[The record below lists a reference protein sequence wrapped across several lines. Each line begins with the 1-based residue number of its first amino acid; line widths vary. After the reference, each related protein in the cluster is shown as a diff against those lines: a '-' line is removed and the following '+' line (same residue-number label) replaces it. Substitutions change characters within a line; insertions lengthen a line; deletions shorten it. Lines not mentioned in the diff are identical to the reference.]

1 MLGFVILAVLG
12 LAFLILPIFM
22 RSGVEVLDTRGDSTS
37 RWYRSRLAELEDDA
51 ADLDVREEI
60 KAELGAILLAEM
72 PDAQE
77 TKEAAGHLEGV
88 YSEKDNGSKDAHALA
103 RKYLTIASLVL
114 VALSTFVYSNLGE
127 YRLPEIRGAE
137 AVLELSMEADEAD
150 ILSWQ
155 GRLENWLADNAD
167 DAKSWYLLGHSRLKL
182 GNFSQAAE
190 AFANTNALVEN
201 DISVKFYWLQS
212 RYMAN
217 KGVLDATSKSLAEE
231 ILKVDP
237 SNDSVLEILA
247 IAAISEGESGT
258 AIKLLSQSLS
268 GLRDARRQVATIQT
282 IVKLRETLSPQ
293 PQGISVEVSASAEVA
308 AQVDKAATVF
318 VVARPVGGGMPYAAV
333 RRPAAL
339 MPFLVRIDDLVSM
352 SDTRKLSSAENFE
365 IMVRLSAS
373 GVAQAQTGDWVW
385 RSRPFSG
392 KEASIGAVQALL
404 APATATATGSD

>member
-1 MLGFVILAVLG
+1 MSGFVILAVLG
-12 LAFLILPIFM
+12 LAFMVLPIFM
-22 RSGVEVLDTRGDSTS
+22 RSGGKVLDARGDSTS

-51 ADLDVREEI
+51 ADSDVREEI
-60 KAELGAILLAEM
+60 KAELGAVLLAEM
-72 PDAQE
+72 PDAQDI
-77 TKEAAGHLEGV
+77 KEAAGRLEGA
-88 YSEKDNGSKDAHALA
+88 YSEKNNGSEDAHALA
-103 RKYLTIASLVL
+103 RKFLITASLVL
-114 VALSTFVYSNLGE
+114 VALSTVVYSNLGE

-137 AVLELSMEADEAD
+137 AVLEFSMEANEAD

-155 GRLENWLADNAD
+155 GRLENWLADNAG

-217 KGVLDATSKSLAEE
+217 KGVLNATSKSLAEE

-247 IAAISEGESGT
+247 IAAISEGESAT
-258 AIKLLSQSLS
+258 AIKLLNRSLS

-282 IVKLRETLSPQ
+282 IGKLRETLSPQ
-293 PQGISVEVSASAEVA
+293 PQGISVEVSVSAGFA
-308 AQVDKAATVF
+308 AQVDKAATIF
-318 VVARPVGGGMPYAAV
+318 VVARPIGGGMPYAAV

-339 MPFLVRIDDLVSM
+339 MPFSVRIDDLVSM

-392 KEASIGAVQALL
+392 KEASIGAVQAVLSPL
-404 APATATATGSD
+404 TGSD

>member
-103 RKYLTIASLVL
+103 RKYLTTASLVL

-137 AVLELSMEADEAD
+137 AVLELSMEANEAD

-247 IAAISEGESGT
+247 IAAISEGESAR
-258 AIKLLSQSLS
+258 AIKLLNQSLS

-282 IVKLRETLSPQ
+282 IGKLRETLSPQ
-293 PQGISVEVSASAEVA
+293 PQGISVEVSVSAGFA
-308 AQVDKAATVF
+308 AQVDKAATIF
-318 VVARPVGGGMPYAAV
+318 VVARPIGGGMPYAAV

-339 MPFLVRIDDLVSM
+339 MPFSVRIDDLVSM

-404 APATATATGSD
+404 APATGSD